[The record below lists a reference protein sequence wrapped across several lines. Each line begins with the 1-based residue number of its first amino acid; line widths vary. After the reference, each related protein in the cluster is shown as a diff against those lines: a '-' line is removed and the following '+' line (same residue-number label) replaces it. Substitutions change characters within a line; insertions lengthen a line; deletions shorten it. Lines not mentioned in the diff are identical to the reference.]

1 MGIFMVIFASGQST
15 ASESTQQT
23 NPVKSSGK
31 ILVVMTNHATY
42 PSRSDTTGL
51 WLTELLIFMMLLKQ
65 QDTTWILSA
74 LKVVLFH
81 WMNAV

>member
-1 MGIFMVIFASGQST
+1 
-15 ASESTQQT
+15 
-23 NPVKSSGK
+23 
-31 ILVVMTNHATY
+31 MTNHATY